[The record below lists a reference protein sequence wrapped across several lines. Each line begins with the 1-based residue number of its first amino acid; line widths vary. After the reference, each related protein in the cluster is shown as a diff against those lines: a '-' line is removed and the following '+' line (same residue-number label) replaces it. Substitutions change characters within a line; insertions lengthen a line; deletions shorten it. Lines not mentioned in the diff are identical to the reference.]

1 MLDLYESTSLSKK
14 KVAQKTGFLDWNM
27 QPSIF
32 KHYPA
37 SLFSYPLS
45 ATPQLRLL
53 HLARCVT
60 SEHSVAGRPYKRLNT
75 PSAGNLHP
83 LELYVQIRGVK
94 GILSGIYHLDSDQDK
109 LVLIRDIEAD
119 GIESEVG
126 LERRFKGMIIML
138 SLVPFRSIWKYQERA
153 IRYCYL
159 DLGHQMASLA
169 LAASSE
175 NETMTF
181 LSDFD
186 AFGLSKR
193 MGLDEQEGIVSVA
206 LCGEES
212 AKPAKLMKENVMRVQ
227 PTDYYE
233 RHEIQEQVFMK
244 HQGLALAAPFMEDVA
259 SLDEYIRNRR
269 SAREFVIKSIS
280 KEHLERIMHFLLQ
293 LPQAISP
300 HIVLLR
306 GESYKPGLYQGTC
319 IKREGMFINE
329 IVDLLLHQQ
338 FIYNA
343 SLVLVLSSPNFNAK
357 VLTQAAYHAHS
368 ISVQTHVM
376 GLGFSGIGAFYDQE
390 LQTFLGTE
398 EHILYTMA
406 IGHTG

>member
-14 KVAQKTGFLDWNM
+14 KVALKTGFLDWNM
-27 QPSIF
+27 QPSVF
-32 KHYPA
+32 KHYPS

-45 ATPQLRLL
+45 STPQLRLL
-53 HLARCVT
+53 NLARCVT
-60 SEHSVAGRPYKRLNT
+60 SELRVAGKPYKRLNT

-83 LELYVQIRGVK
+83 LEMYVQIRGVK
-94 GILSGIYHLDSDQDK
+94 GILSGIYHLDSDRDK
-109 LVLIRDIEAD
+109 LVLIRDVEAD
-119 GIESEVG
+119 GIENLVG
-126 LERRFKGMIIML
+126 LEKRFKGMIIML
-138 SLVPFRSIWKYQERA
+138 SLVPFRSIWKYGERA

-159 DLGHQMASLA
+159 DLGHQMASLE
-169 LAASSE
+169 LAAISE
-175 NETMTF
+175 TQTMTF

-186 AFGLSKR
+186 AVGLSEK
-193 MGLDEQEGIVSVA
+193 MGLDEQERIAGVA
-206 LCGEES
+206 LYGEES
-212 AKPAKLMKENVMRVQ
+212 PRPVKPMHEGVMRVQ

-233 RHEIQEQVFMK
+233 RHEIQATVFERY
-244 HQGLALAAPFMEDVA
+244 QGVELSGLEAETLTDVG
-259 SLDEYIRNRR
+259 EYIMNRR
-269 SAREFVIKSIS
+269 SAREFVAKNIK

-293 LPQAISP
+293 LPQAISCQ
-300 HIVLLR
+300 IVLLR

-319 IKREGMFINE
+319 IKREGIFVNE

-390 LQTFLGTE
+390 MQTFLDTNE
-398 EHILYTMA
+398 YVLYTMA
-406 IGHTG
+406 IGYIS